1 MTQEF
6 RRTKNSGFT
15 FFSNIMENVLLDWIS
30 LRALNLNILLRELHF
45 NLLFIFPLSLAS
57 FILKYLALYLCQE
70 TLMELEISNKKI

>member
-15 FFSNIMENVLLDWIS
+15 FLSNIMENVLLDWIS
-30 LRALNLNILLRELHF
+30 LGALNLNILLRELPF

-57 FILKYLALYLCQE
+57 FILKYLALYLSQE